1 MANDRSRPTRER
13 LLDAALARFSREA
26 WGGTSIRDLARD
38 VGIRES
44 SVYKHFASKQA
55 IFDALL
61 ERADARL
68 AAVAAAGL
76 GVAVDSPES
85 ALPGYRGISEQSLIE
100 IARGFLDA
108 VLHDDELAS
117 LRRLLVVNQYRDPQ
131 IGRRLRDYWVE
142 RPLEFHSELFE
153 RLISAGEL
161 RPGLD
166 PQATALAFFG
176 PILMLIQLAECGGDG
191 ESGAEERARALLAAH
206 VRHFRSTHLRQAVS
220 DDGAPAPA

>member
-1 MANDRSRPTRER
+1 MANDRSHPTRER
-13 LLDAALARFSREA
+13 LLDAALARFSREG

-68 AAVAAAGL
+68 AAVAAGL

-100 IARGFLDA
+100 VARGFLDA

-220 DDGAPAPA
+220 DDGARAPA

>member
-1 MANDRSRPTRER
+1 MANDRSLPTRER
-13 LLDAALARFSREA
+13 LLDAALARFSREG

-68 AAVAAAGL
+68 AAVAADL
-76 GVAVDSPES
+76 GVTVDSPES
-85 ALPGYRGISEQSLIE
+85 ALPDYRGISEQRLIE
-100 IARGFLDA
+100 IAQGFLDA
-108 VLHDDELAS
+108 VLHDDELAA
-117 LRRLLVVNQYRDPQ
+117 LRRLLVVHQYRDPE

-153 RLISAGEL
+153 RLISAGEFH
-161 RPGLD
+161 PGLD
-166 PQATALAFFG
+166 PEATALVFFG
-176 PILMLIQLAECGGDG
+176 PVLMLIQLAECGGDG
-191 ESGAEERARALLAAH
+191 DRSAEERARALLTAH
-206 VRHFRSTHLRQAVS
+206 VRHFRSTHLRQPMA
-220 DDGAPAPA
+220 DDGAEVLA

>member
-1 MANDRSRPTRER
+1 MANDRSLPTRER
-13 LLDAALARFSREA
+13 LLDAALARFSREG

-68 AAVAAAGL
+68 AAVAAGL

-85 ALPGYRGISEQSLIE
+85 ALPGYRGISEQRLIE

-108 VLHDDELAS
+108 VLHDDELTS
-117 LRRLLVVNQYRDPQ
+117 LRRLLVVHQYRDPQ

-142 RPLEFHSELFE
+142 RPLEFHSELFK

-166 PQATALAFFG
+166 PEATALAFFG

-206 VRHFRSTHLRQAVS
+206 VRHFRSTHLRQSMA
-220 DDGAPAPA
+220 DDGAQTPA

>member
-1 MANDRSRPTRER
+1 MANDRSHPTRER

-206 VRHFRSTHLRQAVS
+206 VRHFRSTHLRQSTA
-220 DDGAPAPA
+220 DDGARAPA

>member
-1 MANDRSRPTRER
+1 MANDRSLPTRER
-13 LLDAALARFSREA
+13 LLDAALARFSREG

-68 AAVAAAGL
+68 AAVAAGL

-85 ALPGYRGISEQSLIE
+85 ALPGYRGIFEQRLIE

-108 VLHDDELAS
+108 VLHDDELTS
-117 LRRLLVVNQYRDPQ
+117 LRRLLVVHQYRDPQ

-142 RPLEFHSELFE
+142 RPLEFHSELFK

-166 PQATALAFFG
+166 PEATALAFFG
-176 PILMLIQLAECGGDG
+176 PI
-191 ESGAEERARALLAAH
+191 
-206 VRHFRSTHLRQAVS
+206 AVDRKS
-220 DDGAPAPA
+220 VV